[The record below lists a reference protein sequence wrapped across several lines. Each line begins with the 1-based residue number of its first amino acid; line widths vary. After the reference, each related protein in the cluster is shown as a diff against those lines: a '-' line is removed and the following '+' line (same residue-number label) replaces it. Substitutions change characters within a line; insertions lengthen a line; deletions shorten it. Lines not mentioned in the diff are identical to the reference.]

1 MTVILGSGGK
11 AFPQLFIT
19 KSQTW
24 VPPQDGNICIHA
36 VGAGGGGGQSSS
48 STNEMCGGGAGAYFK
63 VPSLAVTTSGS
74 FTIVIGAGGRGGY
87 NGSSTTGTAGANG
100 GNTTIAGTGLTGTKT
115 AGGGVGAVATG
126 AETVAGGSFSGS
138 GESVVGYTGGASAYY
153 SGGAV
158 GVYATGEA
166 GKPVNNAQ
174 NGAGQSDSAGS
185 GIETSG
191 YGYIVGGRFGGAN
204 NYNWYAGNGMQPSNG
219 DDLCGGGYTFGTT
232 GNQPARGGNGGL
244 GGGGGGARNN
254 AYVQN
259 AYGGNGGDGII
270 LIQYLPW

>member
-1 MTVILGSGGK
+1 METSVSTLS
-11 AFPQLFIT
+11 
-19 KSQTW
+19 
-24 VPPQDGNICIHA
+24 VRV
-36 VGAGGGGGQSSS
+36 VGAEQSSS

-244 GGGGGGARNN
+244 GRGRG
-254 AYVQN
+254 
-259 AYGGNGGDGII
+259 
-270 LIQYLPW
+270 WSKE